1 MKKKLMVSLSL
12 MASMAS
18 MVLFTGANSASSA
31 QSASSIISSLP
42 DAIKSQYVG
51 VADTVSLSTYSN
63 FKKVAG
69 PWTVCYSES
78 YVGNPWRVSLAN
90 EIKRLAALYKT
101 AGLVSDFKMSVS
113 DNDVARQSQQ
123 IRQFATSKCS
133 VIITVAGSATA
144 LNSAI
149 SAAKA
154 KGIPVITIA
163 GAVTS
168 PWAVNVD
175 SNYAVMGAELAAS
188 AVKASKN
195 VVMVKGIEGSPIATQ
210 QNDATKAVFKAK
222 GATVVAEVNGN
233 WTPSITKDAILNVIT
248 KNSGDIGAIW
258 TTGSETAIIAQA
270 FKDAGRPAPVIMGS
284 ISGDAI
290 GFWKANPSDF
300 KFDGV
305 ALMPTWTAQTGFNV
319 AMRVLSGQGP
329 ILSTMMVPV
338 PHVTSADL
346 AGMWKACMTP
356 TAGSIFPVVPKDPLP
371 ANLMNAYFKKGAP
384 VGPFDYAKTPDPCA
398 A

>member
-1 MKKKLMVSLSL
+1 MKKKFIVSVSL
-12 MASMAS
+12 MASM
-18 MVLFTGANSASSA
+18 VLITGANSAISA
-31 QSASSIISSLP
+31 QSVSSIINSLP
-42 DAIKSQYVG
+42 AETKSQYAG
-51 VADTVSLSTYSN
+51 VADKVAVSTYSN
-63 FKKVAG
+63 FKKVSG

-133 VIITVAGSATA
+133 VILAVAGSATA

-154 KGIPVITIA
+154 KGIPVVTIA

-175 SNYAVMGAELAAS
+175 SNYAVMGAELAQS

-210 QNDATKAVFKAK
+210 QNDAAKAVFSAK
-222 GATVVAEVNGN
+222 GATIVAEVNGN
-233 WTPSITKDAILNVIT
+233 WTPSVTKDAILNVIT

-290 GFWKANPSDF
+290 GFWKANPNDF

-329 ILSTMMVPV
+329 KLSTLMVPV
-338 PHVTSADL
+338 PHLTTADL
-346 AGMWKACMTP
+346 AGMWKSCMTP
-356 TAGSIFPVVPKDPLP
+356 TAGSIFPVVPRDPLP
-371 ANLMNAYFKKGAP
+371 ANLMNAYFNKGAP